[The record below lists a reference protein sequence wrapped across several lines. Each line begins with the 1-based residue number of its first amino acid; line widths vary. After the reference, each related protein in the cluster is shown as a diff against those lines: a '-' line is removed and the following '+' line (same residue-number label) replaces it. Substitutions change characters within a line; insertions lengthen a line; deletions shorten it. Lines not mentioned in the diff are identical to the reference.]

1 MLNKSRFLSA
11 LGLVAALGVA
21 PACASG
27 QYVYRGDRPYY
38 GGGGYGREVERI
50 AHENGY
56 REGLKAGEKDGRKG
70 RSFQFDRHDDWRDAD
85 DGYRRDYGDREFYRH
100 EFREGF
106 RAGYTEAYNRNARG
120 GYYRRW

>member
-1 MLNKSRFLSA
+1 MANTLRFLPA
-11 LGLVAALGVA
+11 LGLVAALGVV

-38 GGGGYGREVERI
+38 GGGYGREVERI

-56 REGLKAGEKDGRKG
+56 REGLKAGEKDARKG
-70 RSFQFDRHDDWRDAD
+70 RSFAFDRHDDWQDAD
-85 DGYRRDYGDREFYRH
+85 DGYHRDYGDKEFYRH

-106 RAGYTEAYNRNARG
+106 RAGYTEAYNRNSYG
-120 GYYRRW
+120 YRRW